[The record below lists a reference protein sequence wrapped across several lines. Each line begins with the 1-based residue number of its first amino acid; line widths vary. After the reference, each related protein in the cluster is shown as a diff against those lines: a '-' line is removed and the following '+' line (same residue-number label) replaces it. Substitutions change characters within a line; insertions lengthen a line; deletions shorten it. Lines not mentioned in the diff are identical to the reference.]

1 MTATG
6 NKRVIFE
13 ERRTLHGNQ
22 SNARPRSILRS
33 RSPKR
38 NTPIPTTKTRN
49 PKPAKKTEKQQAVED
64 RKEILLTVEESLESL
79 PNEIKS
85 LLMDDTSALLKLRI
99 TIDDKLESSRKLKD
113 ETKDAPRSAKKKF
126 TLTASAKTKELSLF
140 KALEIR
146 VNETVE
152 RHAKELKALI
162 AEKEDL
168 EVMSAKTT
176 LQEEVITSAYRYTR
190 LFTFAARA
198 THPDEYLDTVE
209 ACAKKI
215 MFEYITKYATKSLFE
230 YLGADKTKLLK
241 IMNDKFTDSPVV
253 EIKIEGEPSQKR
265 RATETPETQETP
277 VDLTEDNYS
286 QTGEEE
292 HYAEY
297 EDNNETMQEDEEFKT
312 PDERIEELILTRLK
326 THLRQYTYL
335 PYHEHLDRE
344 RTRKTESMLAGM
356 IKAEKIETV
365 TAATAEAVNK
375 EPSLTAENM
384 EAYITK
390 QVEKML
396 AIKLKANNK
405 SFQKNSTGGRHPQTS
420 QPKKN
425 EGKGKGEIKH
435 SRGNSQKNSEKH
447 SEKKPPRNS
456 NQNSNQNPNKNP
468 NQTKKTHQRSKS
480 PGRGRGQGRGGRGGR
495 GDAARG
501 GRGKR

>member
-13 ERRTLHGNQ
+13 EQRTLHGNQ

-126 TLTASAKTKELSLF
+126 TLTASTKTKELSLF

-176 LQEEVITSAYRYTR
+176 LQEEVITSAYPYAR
-190 LFTFAARA
+190 LFTYAA
-198 THPDEYLDTVE
+198 
-209 ACAKKI
+209 
-215 MFEYITKYATKSLFE
+215 
-230 YLGADKTKLLK
+230 
-241 IMNDKFTDSPVV
+241 
-253 EIKIEGEPSQKR
+253 
-265 RATETPETQETP
+265 
-277 VDLTEDNYS
+277 
-286 QTGEEE
+286 
-292 HYAEY
+292 
-297 EDNNETMQEDEEFKT
+297 
-312 PDERIEELILTRLK
+312 
-326 THLRQYTYL
+326 
-335 PYHEHLDRE
+335 
-344 RTRKTESMLAGM
+344 
-356 IKAEKIETV
+356 
-365 TAATAEAVNK
+365 
-375 EPSLTAENM
+375 
-384 EAYITK
+384 
-390 QVEKML
+390 
-396 AIKLKANNK
+396 
-405 SFQKNSTGGRHPQTS
+405 
-420 QPKKN
+420 
-425 EGKGKGEIKH
+425 
-435 SRGNSQKNSEKH
+435 
-447 SEKKPPRNS
+447 
-456 NQNSNQNPNKNP
+456 
-468 NQTKKTHQRSKS
+468 
-480 PGRGRGQGRGGRGGR
+480 
-495 GDAARG
+495 
-501 GRGKR
+501 